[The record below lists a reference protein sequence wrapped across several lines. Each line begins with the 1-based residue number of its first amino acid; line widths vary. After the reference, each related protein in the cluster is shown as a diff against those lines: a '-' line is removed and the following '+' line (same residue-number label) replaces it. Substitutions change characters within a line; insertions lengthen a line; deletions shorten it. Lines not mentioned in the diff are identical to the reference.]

1 MLIFHYSSKVMV
13 YIGQMTLQDEDAY
26 SGIRLNEVLVL
37 NAFLPALS
45 QGRLRSRIRYASSNQ
60 AVWLPTCLTGC
71 LYWS

>member
-13 YIGQMTLQDEDAY
+13 YIGQMILQDENAY

-45 QGRLRSRIRYASSNQ
+45 Q
-60 AVWLPTCLTGC
+60 
-71 LYWS
+71 

>member
-1 MLIFHYSSKVMV
+1 MV

-45 QGRLRSRIRYASSNQ
+45 QGRLRSRIRYANSSEGT
-60 AVWLPTCLTGC
+60 VYMFDRTFVLEL
-71 LYWS
+71 SSV